1 MGFGDFSIPAK
12 LTAVFTALVATI
24 AGTGVVVHVNGV
36 NHERS
41 VQRMTEAHETWM
53 AAGSAAYGLIRQ
65 ENSLRGFL
73 LSGDEYYIHRLETVH
88 RPLFLESIATLQRLA
103 GDDRAARGRAEA
115 ILSAYLD
122 YRAKGIEPVER
133 LGRDARTRAAA
144 SDLVRPDGVADRAIK
159 PAEAAID
166 AVVSGARVR
175 IAAEAIVQKQAALT
189 TRVTLIAGVAIS
201 ALLTLLAGLWLSR
214 VIAAPVVRLSAAMDR
229 VRAGEGL
236 DQSLTASGGDEIGRL
251 TDAFNEMVSALK
263 GHDSSLRRVMDE
275 LTEARDRAEA
285 ASVAKSQF
293 LANMSHEIRTPLN
306 GVLGM
311 IQAIQ
316 MDDLSPGQRERVDL
330 VRTSAEALL
339 TIVNDILDLS
349 RIEAGKTDLD
359 VAPFDLREMVRE
371 VAAVFT
377 PGAEAKGLSMV
388 CRVGDDAEGAWVG
401 DRGRLRQILYNLV
414 SNAVKFTSQGAVF
427 VEARGDE
434 RGLRLIVRDTGI
446 GIPAGR
452 IDEVF
457 QKFTQID
464 GSSTRQFGG
473 TGLGLAISRELVVLM
488 GGEITVDSVEG
499 QGSRFEVAVP
509 LSRVTSSREA
519 A

>member
-1 MGFGDFSIPAK
+1 MRFGDFSIPAK

-24 AGTGVVVHVNGV
+24 AATGVVVHVNGV
-36 NHERS
+36 NQQRS
-41 VQRMTEAHETWM
+41 LQRMSEASDTLM
-53 AAGSAAYGLIRQ
+53 AASSAAYGLIRQ

-73 LSGDEYYIHRLETVH
+73 LSGDDYYLQRLETVH
-88 RPLFLESIATLQRLA
+88 RPRLLASVATLQRLA
-103 GDDRAARGRAEA
+103 GEDHAARARADA

-122 YRAKGIEPVER
+122 YRAKGLEPVER
-133 LGRDARTRAAA
+133 LGGDASTRTAAF
-144 SDLVRPDGVADRAIK
+144 DLVKPDGVTDRAIK

-166 AVVSGARVR
+166 TVIRAARDR
-175 IAAEAIVQKQAALT
+175 ISSEGEVQAKAAMT

-201 ALLTLLAGLWLSR
+201 ALLTLLAGVWLSR

-236 DQSLTASGGDEIGRL
+236 DQSLTATGGDEIGRL

-316 MDDLSPGQRERVDL
+316 MADLSPCQRERVDL

-339 TIVNDILDLS
+339 AIVNDILDLS
-349 RIEAGKTDLD
+349 RIEAGKTELD
-359 VAPFDLREMVRE
+359 IAPFDLPDLLSD
-371 VAAVFT
+371 VAGVFA
-377 PGAEAKGLSMV
+377 PSAEAKGLGMV
-388 CRVGDDAEGAWVG
+388 WRVDPDAAGAWVG
-401 DRGRLRQILYNLV
+401 DRERTRQVLSNLV

-427 VEARGDE
+427 LEARTEAG
-434 RGLRLIVRDTGI
+434 GLRLIVRDTGI

-452 IDEVF
+452 VGELF
-457 QKFTQID
+457 QKFTQLD
-464 GSSTRQFGG
+464 GSSTRRFGG
-473 TGLGLAISRELVVLM
+473 AGLGLAISRELVALM
-488 GGEITVDSVEG
+488 GGAITVDSVEG
-499 QGSRFEVAVP
+499 EGSRFEVAVP
-509 LSRVTSSREA
+509 LARVRNRA
-519 A
+519 AA